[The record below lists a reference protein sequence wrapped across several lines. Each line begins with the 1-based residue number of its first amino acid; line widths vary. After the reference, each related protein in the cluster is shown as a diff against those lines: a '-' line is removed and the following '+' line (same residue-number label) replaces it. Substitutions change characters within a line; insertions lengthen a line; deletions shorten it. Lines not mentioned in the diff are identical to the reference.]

1 MLRFTARDRTG
12 DPMSINAAI
21 THRTTYRYDRLVSM
35 GPQVIRL
42 RPAPHSR
49 TKILAYS
56 HKVSPEPHFLNW
68 QQDPFG
74 NWLARVVFPEKVD
87 HFEVTVDLVADMAAV
102 NPFDFFV
109 EDSARSFPFA
119 YSPEDA
125 RDLAPYLETAGH
137 GPLFE
142 AFLADLPP
150 GAEHTVDFLVE
161 VNQRV
166 QRAVDYRIRMEPGVQ
181 TPEHT
186 LDIASGSC
194 RDSAWLLVH
203 LMRRRGLAARFVSGY
218 LIQLTPDEKAVDGPS
233 GPEADFT
240 DLHAWTEV
248 YVPGAG
254 WIGLDP
260 TSGLFASEGHIPL
273 AATPSPRSAAPIAGG
288 HEKAEVDFSFHMEI
302 RRVREEPRVSR
313 PFSDEAWAAL
323 NEAGRAVDARLSAAG
338 VRLTMG
344 GEPTFV
350 AAGDRDAPEWNE
362 SAVGPTKRLY
372 ADRLIRRLR
381 DRFAPMGVLQHGQ
394 GKWYP
399 GEQLPRWAFGLYWR
413 TDGVP
418 LWTRPDLIAPES
430 AAGADM
436 GGAERFAAT
445 LAETLGLAPDVPQ
458 PAYEDPAPFLLRE
471 AELPENL
478 DPVDNKLDDPLER
491 RRMATVFSRG
501 LGAPTAMVLPVQ
513 AQQAL
518 ATGRR
523 RFRWATERW
532 TTRRGRLFLTPG
544 DAAAGYRLPLAS
556 LPWLPETRRPYLHVL
571 DPFARRGPLPAARI
585 AEQDRGPGDPGLH
598 AGPAH
603 MPMPLPSELDA
614 PTSPALPPEPDPGI
628 AIFADVVRTA
638 VTIEPRD
645 GKLCVFV
652 PPLPSADA
660 FVDLVAAI
668 EEAAAAAGLPVQIEG
683 YGPPPDPRLKVIK
696 VTPDPGVI
704 EVNVQPAASWE
715 ELAEITEGLYEDAR
729 HVGLAT
735 TKFHYDGRQTGSGG
749 GNHIVVG
756 GARAEESPFLRR
768 PDLLAS
774 IVRCWQVHPSLSYLF
789 SGQFVGPTSQAPR
802 IDEARDDILYEMEIA
817 LEQIPQPGGSIP
829 WWLVDRV
836 FRNLLTDVTGNT
848 HRAEIC
854 IDKLYS
860 PDGPTGRLGLVEFR
874 AFEMPPHPRMSL
886 AQALVLRALLAWFW
900 ETPYERPLRRFG
912 PSLHDRYLLPHYVWE
927 DFLDL
932 LGELE
937 RALGLHFDPEWFR
950 AQFEFRFP
958 LAGDVRYRDVTL
970 EIRTAIEPW
979 HVLGET
985 GAIGGTVRYV
995 DSSLERV
1002 QVRTLGDLGDRFRV
1016 ACNGWE
1022 VPLRETGRRDERVAG
1037 VRYRAWRPAEAL
1049 HPTIGIHAPLVFDL
1063 WDSWSDR
1070 SVGGC
1075 VLHAAHPGGR
1085 AFDNQPVNELEAE
1098 GRRLARFEAMG
1109 HTPGRMRPR
1118 PARVHPDQPLT
1129 LDLRRQR

>member
-1 MLRFTARDRTG
+1 
-12 DPMSINAAI
+12 MSINAAI
-21 THRTTYRYDRLVSM
+21 THRTTYRYDRPIGM
-35 GPQVIRL
+35 GPQIVRL

-56 HKVSPEPHFLNW
+56 HKVSPQPHFVNW

-74 NWLARVVFPEKVD
+74 NWMARLVFPEKVD

-109 EDSARSFPFA
+109 DDSAKSVPFA
-119 YSPEDA
+119 YAAEDA
-125 RDLAPYLETAGH
+125 RDLAPYLET
-137 GPLFE
+137 GPQGPRFE
-142 AFLADLPP
+142 AFLAALPK
-150 GAEHTVDFLVE
+150 GAEHTVDFLVA
-161 VNQRV
+161 VNTAV
-166 QRAVDYRIRMEPGVQ
+166 QQAVDYRIRMEPGVQ
-181 TPEHT
+181 APERT
-186 LDIASGSC
+186 LEIASGSC
-194 RDSAWLLVH
+194 RDSAWLMVH

-218 LIQLTPDEKAVDGPS
+218 LIQLTPDEKSVDGPS

-288 HEKAEVDFSFHMEI
+288 HEVAEVTFDFHMEV
-302 RRVREEPRVSR
+302 RRVREEPRVTR
-313 PFSDEAWAAL
+313 PFSDEPWEAINA
-323 NEAGRAVDARLSAAG
+323 AGRAVDDRLAAAG
-338 VRLTMG
+338 VKLTMG

-362 SAVGPTKRLY
+362 AAVGPTKRLY

-381 DRFAPMGVLQHGQ
+381 DRFAPLGVLQHGQ

-399 GEQLPRWAFGLYWR
+399 GEPLPRWAFGLYWR

-418 LWTRPDLIAPES
+418 LWTRPDLIA
-430 AAGADM
+430 
-436 GGAERFAAT
+436 AERPAQDPAPATGPEIDDADRFAQA
-445 LAETLGLAPDVPQ
+445 LARALDLSPEVVQ

-471 AELPENL
+471 ADLPDNV

-491 RRMATVFSRG
+491 RRLAAVFSRG
-501 LGAPTAMVLPVQ
+501 LGRATALVLPVQ
-513 AQQAL
+513 PQQARAAGKRQL
-518 ATGRR
+518 
-523 RFRWATERW
+523 RWATERW
-532 TTRRGRLFLTPG
+532 RTRRGRLFLTPG
-544 DAAAGYRLPLAS
+544 DSAAGYRLPLAS

-571 DPFARRGPLPAARI
+571 DPFARRTPLGPARI
-585 AEQDRGPGDPGLH
+585 SEQDRPPGAPAPHGDP
-598 AGPAH
+598 AQ
-603 MPMPLPSELDA
+603 MPMPIPAELA
-614 PTSPALPPEPDPGI
+614 TPTSAAPGPEPDPGV
-628 AIFADVVRTA
+628 AIYADVVRTA
-638 VTIEPRD
+638 VTVEPRD
-645 GKLCVFV
+645 GVLCVFV

-660 FVDLVAAI
+660 FVDLIAAI
-668 EEAAAAAGLPVQIEG
+668 QDAAEAANLPVQIEG
-683 YGPPPDPRLKVIK
+683 YGPPPDPRLQVIK

-704 EVNVQPAASWE
+704 EVNVQPATSWE
-715 ELAEITEGLYEDAR
+715 QLAEIAEGLYDDAR

-756 GARAEESPFLRR
+756 GASPSDSPFLRR

-802 IDEARDDILYEMEIA
+802 FDEARDDILYEMEIA
-817 LEQIPQPGGSIP
+817 LDQVPAPGGQAP
-829 WWLVDRV
+829 WWLTDRI

-886 AQALVLRALLAWFW
+886 AQSLVLRALIALFW
-900 ETPYERPLRRFG
+900 ERPYDRPLRRFG
-912 PSLHDRYLLPHYVWE
+912 PALHDRYLLPHYVWA

-932 LGELE
+932 LAELE
-937 RALGLHFDPEWFR
+937 QGLGLRFDPEWFR

-958 LAGDVRYRDVTL
+958 LAGDVKIRDVTL

-1002 QVRTLGDLGDRFRV
+1002 QVRTLGDLSDRYRLS
-1016 ACNGWE
+1016 CNGWQ
-1022 VPLRETGRRDERVAG
+1022 VPLRETERRDERVAG
-1037 VRYRAWRPAEAL
+1037 IRYRAWRPAEAL

-1070 SVGGC
+1070 SLGGC

-1085 AFDNQPVNELEAE
+1085 AFDTQPVNELEAE

-1109 HTPGRMRPR
+1109 HSPGALRPR
-1118 PARVHPDQPLT
+1118 APRLHPDAPLT
-1129 LDLRRQR
+1129 LDLRRQK